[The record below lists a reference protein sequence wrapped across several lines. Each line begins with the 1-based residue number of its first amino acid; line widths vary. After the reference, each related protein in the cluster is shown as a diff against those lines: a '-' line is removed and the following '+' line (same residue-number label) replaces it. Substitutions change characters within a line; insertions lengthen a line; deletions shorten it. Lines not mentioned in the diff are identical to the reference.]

1 MSAARPAAADVLQ
14 SARDAFASRAWA
26 SAYSAF
32 NGIEPGAAI
41 DTSDLELHA
50 AAAYLCGHPTES
62 AELWTRA
69 HAQYLAAQNVARA
82 ARCAIRIGID
92 LMNAGEHVR
101 GAGWVDKARRLL
113 DEHPAD
119 CVEKGYL
126 ILPDAVRTI
135 IQGDAAGA
143 RPLFER
149 AAEIGKRF
157 GEADLV
163 VMARHGLGRALI
175 RCGMVREGCALLDE
189 AMVAL
194 EAGEVSP
201 VFAGDIYCSVIEASM
216 EIFDV
221 RRARE
226 WTTALAQWCQS
237 QPDLVPYTG
246 QCLVRRAEIMQLHGD
261 WSEAVNVARS
271 AREHIQRG
279 PDARGIAAAFYQQGE
294 LQRLRGEYAAA
305 EESYREAARRGRQ
318 PQPGIALMRL
328 AQGQVDAASSGIRAA
343 IEQAKMPGARAR
355 LLPAS
360 VEIALASNDL
370 DGARAAAEELTRIA
384 ATLDAPWLRGMA
396 DHARGAIALAGGDAR
411 GAIDML
417 RSAYEVW
424 QELEIPYEA
433 ARARTL
439 IGLAHRALGE
449 DDAAELELDAARWL
463 FEQLAAAPDVARVNI
478 LAPPRAAPRTP
489 RAAGGLTDRELQV
502 LRRVAAGDTNR
513 AIATQLRISEKTVAR
528 HVANIFTKLGLST
541 RAAATAYAFKHG
553 LTNEAYIEL
562 PTPKRR

>member
-1 MSAARPAAADVLQ
+1 MSAARPAAPEALQ
-14 SARDAFASRAWA
+14 RARDAFASRAWA
-26 SAYSAF
+26 ESYAAF
-32 NGIEPGAAI
+32 NTVGRGSAM

-50 AAAYLCGHPTES
+50 AAAYLCGHAAES

-69 HAQYLAAQNVARA
+69 HAQYLAAKNVARA
-82 ARCAIRIGID
+82 SRCAIRLGID

-113 DEHPAD
+113 DEHPDD
-119 CVEKGYL
+119 CVEKGDL

-135 IQGDAAGA
+135 IQGNAAGA
-143 RPLFER
+143 RPMFER
-149 AAEIGKRF
+149 AAEIGKRY
-157 GEADLV
+157 GEADLI

-175 RCGMVREGCALLDE
+175 RCGSVREGCALLDE

-261 WSEAVNVARS
+261 WSAAVDVARS
-271 AREHIQRG
+271 AREHIERG
-279 PDARGIAAAFYQQGE
+279 PDTRGVAAAFYQQGE
-294 LQRLRGEYAAA
+294 LQRLRGEFADA

-318 PQPGIALMRL
+318 PHPGIALMRL

-343 IEQAKMPGARAR
+343 LDQAKMPGARAR
-355 LLPAS
+355 LLPAL

-370 DGARAAAEELTRIA
+370 EGARAAAEELTRIA
-384 ATLDAPWLRGMA
+384 ATLDAPLLRA
-396 DHARGAIALAGGDAR
+396 TSEYARGAVALAGGDPR
-411 GAIDML
+411 EAIGLL

-433 ARARTL
+433 ARSRTL

-449 DDAAELELDAARWL
+449 NDAAELELDAARWL
-463 FEQLAAAPDVARVNI
+463 FDQLAAAPDVARVNV
-478 LAPPRAAPRTP
+478 LAPPRAAAQAA

-513 AIATQLRISEKTVAR
+513 AIAAQLRISEKTVAR

-541 RAAATAYAFKHG
+541 RSAAAAYAFKHG
-553 LTNEAYIEL
+553 LAGE
-562 PTPKRR
+562 PT